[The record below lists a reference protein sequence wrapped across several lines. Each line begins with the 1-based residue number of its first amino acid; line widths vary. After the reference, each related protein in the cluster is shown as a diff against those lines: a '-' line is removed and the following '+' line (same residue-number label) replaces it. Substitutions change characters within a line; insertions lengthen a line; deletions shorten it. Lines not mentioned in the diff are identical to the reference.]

1 MWHKIYNAKYLRRV
15 AKIKVKQEGE
25 PNSANSII
33 AVAVAEKIITDEF
46 AQHLEKMP

>member
-1 MWHKIYNAKYLRRV
+1 VTQNLQCEIPKRGGA
-15 AKIKVKQEGE
+15 KVKQVAE

-33 AVAVAEKIITDEF
+33 AVAIAEEIVADEF